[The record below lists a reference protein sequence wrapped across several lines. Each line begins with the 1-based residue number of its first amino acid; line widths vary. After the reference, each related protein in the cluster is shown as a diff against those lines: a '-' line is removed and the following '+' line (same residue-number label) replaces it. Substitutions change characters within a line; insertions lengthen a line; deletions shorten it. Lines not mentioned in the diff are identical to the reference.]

1 MFKNDEE
8 DEFEGGDASGKPGIQ
23 MINKAGIMG
32 SILQSV
38 QNVQSASG
46 TLDVNLPDNT
56 AAGNTKSI
64 SEILEE
70 REQELKDL
78 ERFKDMKNS
87 QFVDALAADMGT
99 SGAQGGSTVLNL
111 PSANLAQASTGEQ
124 MTEGSTEG
132 TMGGASTG
140 AGKGDD
146 VANEIQA
153 KFEADTETLVRENEE
168 AIATMVKTLEGL
180 KAEIGGSQTRVE

>member
-1 MFKNDEE
+1 MMLNTFSITRAAEEYKQGIHALGKNLQASSWAKGQGLLISERTDMFKNDEE
-8 DEFEGGDASGKPGIQ
+8 DEYEGGDASGKPGIQ

-78 ERFKDMKNS
+78 EQFKDMKNS
-87 QFVDALAADMGT
+87 
-99 SGAQGGSTVLNL
+99 
-111 PSANLAQASTGEQ
+111 
-124 MTEGSTEG
+124 
-132 TMGGASTG
+132 
-140 AGKGDD
+140 
-146 VANEIQA
+146 
-153 KFEADTETLVRENEE
+153 
-168 AIATMVKTLEGL
+168 
-180 KAEIGGSQTRVE
+180 